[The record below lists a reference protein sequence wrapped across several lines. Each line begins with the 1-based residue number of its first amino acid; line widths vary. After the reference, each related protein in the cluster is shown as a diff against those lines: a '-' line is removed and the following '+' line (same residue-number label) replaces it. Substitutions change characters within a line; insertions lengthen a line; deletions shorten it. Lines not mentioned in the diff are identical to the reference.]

1 MAQTTTRLVAK
12 TPEETSTL
20 FEKAVN
26 DKDLEALL
34 TLFEPNA
41 TSSSSPTEFITG
53 LEAIRGSL
61 EGLLA
66 MTKTIR
72 LSPTRVI
79 NADEIAEVVG
89 DWTIDGINPDGS
101 ALSLSGRYVD
111 VVRRQADGRWLFL
124 IDNSHL

>member
-26 DKDLEALL
+26 NKDLEGLL

-41 TSSSSPTEFITG
+41 ASSSSPTEFIRG
-53 LEAIRGSL
+53 IDAIRGSL
-61 EGLLA
+61 EGLLG

-72 LSPTRVI
+72 LSPTRVVSV
-79 NADEIAEVVG
+79 DEVAEVVG
-89 DWTIDGINPDGS
+89 DWTIDGANPDGT

-111 VVRRQADGRWLFL
+111 IVRRQPDGRWLFL